1 MAEEQDPLNI
11 TDTNFDAMIQGPKP
25 VLVDF
30 WAPWCGSC
38 RMMSP
43 VIEELA
49 EEYKDKAGIY
59 KLNVDENAHA
69 SGTHNI
75 RSIPTLIIFKN
86 GQPVDRMTGAVT
98 KNTIRE
104 KLEAHL

>member
-1 MAEEQDPLNI
+1 MAEEQNALNI
-11 TDTNFDAMIQGPKP
+11 TDTNFDAMIQGPNP

-30 WAPWCGSC
+30 WAPWCGPC

-59 KLNVDENAHA
+59 KLNVAENAHA
-69 SGTHNI
+69 SGAHNI
-75 RSIPTLIIFKN
+75 RNIPTLIIFKN
-86 GQPVDRMTGAVT
+86 GQPVDRMTGVVT
-98 KNTIRE
+98 KNTIKE